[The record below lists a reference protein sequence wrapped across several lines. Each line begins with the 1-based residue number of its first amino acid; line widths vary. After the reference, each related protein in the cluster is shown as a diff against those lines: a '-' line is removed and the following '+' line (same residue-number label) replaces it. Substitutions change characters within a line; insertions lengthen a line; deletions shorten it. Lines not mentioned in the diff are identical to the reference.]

1 MLRAHLYKLF
11 YYKYIIQYRMQ
22 ADITAI
28 QYLGMVMS
36 STKLHLDYVLSMV
49 EILNHSYLSCKD
61 IVAIL
66 EDIFKNEK
74 SARILV
80 ATQVL

>member
-1 MLRAHLYKLF
+1 
-11 YYKYIIQYRMQ
+11 MQ

-36 STKLHLDYVLSMV
+36 ASKLHLDYVLSMV

-61 IVAIL
+61 IVSIL
-66 EDIFKNEK
+66 EDIFKN
-74 SARILV
+74 
-80 ATQVL
+80 